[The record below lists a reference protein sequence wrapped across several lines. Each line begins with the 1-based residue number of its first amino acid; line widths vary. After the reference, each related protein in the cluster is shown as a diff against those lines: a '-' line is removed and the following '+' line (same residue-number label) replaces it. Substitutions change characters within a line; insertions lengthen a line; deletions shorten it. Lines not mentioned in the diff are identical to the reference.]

1 MSNAPRVIFLR
12 GITMSDKFIDCDC
25 EILKFIEYS
34 MGSKLYKCESCK
46 KLHIVKLNNPK
57 GVE

>member
-1 MSNAPRVIFLR
+1 MPN
-12 GITMSDKFIDCDC
+12 KFIDCDC

-46 KLHIVKLNNPK
+46 KLHIVKLNSSRGSINENCK
-57 GVE
+57 YDYKNI